1 MSDCPDPTPAPGPQ
15 GHRPA
20 ELPLPLR
27 LGLLALALG
36 ALLHPALW
44 NGFPVVFFDTGG
56 YLMRALELE
65 LEPGRSLFY
74 GLFLQAASLRWLSLW
89 GPVLVHGL
97 LVLWLL
103 RLTLRTLHLPFGAAT
118 LAGTAAL
125 LAGLTALPWFTAQL
139 MPDVLV
145 PVAVLC
151 LWLLGFRWNRLGA
164 WERAGVAGIGL
175 LALLSHMSTMAL
187 GLGLAVGMVLLS
199 PLARGSDPLDR
210 PRPGPPALLVAAS
223 LLLMPL
229 LHLGLVG
236 QATYT
241 PGGPVFVFGRL
252 VQDGIV
258 QRLLDD
264 RCPQDPDAYALCP
277 WQADLPTTANDFI
290 WHRDSPFRRIGWWG
304 GADAELARMVRDAV
318 AAYPGEVALTALR
331 ATAAQLGK
339 VATGDGLD
347 EWQDFTHWTF
357 RRHLP
362 EHLPGFA
369 AARQQRQEPI
379 GELFAG
385 LNLVH
390 RPVAWLSLA
399 GTAGVL
405 AWALATRRRHLAGFA
420 ALVLLALLGN
430 AFISGALSNP
440 HDRYQSRMVWLG
452 VLAVL
457 AGVLEWWHTR
467 DGIRSA
473 PASP

>member
-1 MSDCPDPTPAPGPQ
+1 MSPSTHRSIHRRPAPLP
-15 GHRPA
+15 PA
-20 ELPLPLR
+20 LR
-27 LGLLALALG
+27 LAFLALALG

-56 YLMRALELE
+56 YLMRALERE

-74 GLFLQAASLRWLSLW
+74 GLFLQATSLHWLSLW
-89 GPVLVHGL
+89 GPVLVHAA

-118 LAGTAAL
+118 LAGATLL
-125 LAGLTALPWFTAQL
+125 LAGLTGLPWFTAQL

-145 PVAVLC
+145 PLAVLC
-151 LWLLGFRWNRLGA
+151 LWLLGFRWGWLAR
-164 WERAGVAGIGL
+164 WERAGVAGVGL
-175 LALLSHMSTMAL
+175 LALLSHMSAMAL
-187 GLGLAVGMVLLS
+187 GLGLVLGAALLAAV
-199 PLARGSDPLDR
+199 ARGGLREER
-210 PRPGPPALLVAAS
+210 PRLLPPALLVAGS

-264 RCPQDPDAYALCP
+264 RCPGDPAAYALCP
-277 WQADLPTTANDFI
+277 WRETMPKTANDFI

-318 AAYPGEVALTALR
+318 AAHPGAVALTALR
-331 ATAAQLGK
+331 ATAEQLGK

-347 EWQDFTHWTF
+347 EWHDFTRWTF
-357 RRHLP
+357 A
-362 EHLPGFA
+362 EHLREHQPAFA
-369 AARQQRQEPI
+369 QARQQRQEPI
-379 GELFAG
+379 GELFVG

-390 RPVAWLSLA
+390 RPVAWLSLL

-405 AWALATRRRHLAGFA
+405 AWALATRRQHHAVFA

-440 HDRYQSRMVWLG
+440 HDRYQSRMAW
-452 VLAVL
+452 LAVL
-457 AGVLEWWHTR
+457 AMLAAAMEWWHARAEVRT
-467 DGIRSA
+467 A
-473 PASP
+473 PASG